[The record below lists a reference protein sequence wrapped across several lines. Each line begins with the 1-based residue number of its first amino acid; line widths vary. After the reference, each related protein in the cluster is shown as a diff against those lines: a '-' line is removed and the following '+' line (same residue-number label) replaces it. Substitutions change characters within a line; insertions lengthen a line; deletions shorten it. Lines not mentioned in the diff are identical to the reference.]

1 LTVTKPRVERGVA
14 LVRCF
19 RFDPSVD
26 GDPRYQEY
34 EVPIEFGMSVMNVL
48 DYIYE
53 NLDGSLAYYSNCQRG
68 ICGRCAMLVEARRAL
83 ACTEM
88 VTGDVTLE
96 PLPGRRVVRDLVVEG
111 I

>member
-1 LTVTKPRVERGVA
+1 MAKPRVEPGIIS
-14 LVRCF
+14 VRCF

-26 GDPRYQEY
+26 REPRYQEY
-34 EVPIEFGMSVMNVL
+34 EMPVEFGVSVMNVL

-68 ICGRCAMLVEARRAL
+68 ICGRCAMLVEGRRVL

-96 PLPGRRVVRDLVVEG
+96 PLPGRMVVRDLVVEG